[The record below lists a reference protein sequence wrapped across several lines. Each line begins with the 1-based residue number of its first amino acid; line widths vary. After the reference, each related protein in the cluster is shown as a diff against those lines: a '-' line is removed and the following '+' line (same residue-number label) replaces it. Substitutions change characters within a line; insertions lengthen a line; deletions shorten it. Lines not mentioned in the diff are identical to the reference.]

1 MSHSISHTGSVSEH
15 QSHSVSIRT
24 SVSQR
29 QYQNISLTASVS
41 EHQSQDITFR
51 TSVSQRQSQNI
62 SLTASVSQH
71 QYQTISLTLTASAS
85 TSISL
90 LVREHASYL
99 PHRSASFSAIH
110 QPGGVGMITLQEDS
124 NTPPL
129 MSPVSM
135 DPVSETH
142 KAHSSVAVPFCCCDK
157 AGIGTHIGGNQN
169 IYCNRLGQGDII
181 YFKRYYMLSQC
192 SLMVNLGVIWMEG
205 IHRS

>member
-41 EHQSQDITFR
+41 EHQSHSVSIR
-51 TSVSQRQSQNI
+51 TSVSQRQYQNI
-62 SLTASVSQH
+62 SLRTSLSGHQSHSVSLRTSVSQH

-110 QPGGVGMITLQEDS
+110 QPGGVGMIAHQEDS

-129 MSPVSM
+129 MSTVSM

-142 KAHSSVAVPFCCCDK
+142 KAHSSVAVPFCSCDM
-157 AGIGTHIGGNQN
+157 AGIGTHFGGNRN
-169 IYCNRLGQGDII
+169 INCNRLGQGTCIS
-181 YFKRYYMLSQC
+181 R
-192 SLMVNLGVIWMEG
+192 G
-205 IHRS
+205 ITCYHSAL